1 MCLER
6 VLARV
11 LLLGDAG
18 CTTGFAR
25 ANHGIGDRLVSQYG
39 HDVHCLAVNYSG
51 DYWPTPMKLY
61 VPNTK
66 NGSDIYGQGRFV
78 EMLAA
83 VMPDVVIMLNDP
95 YVILKFL
102 FRNRQ
107 DTEMVLGR
115 ARPILAYMPVDG
127 HNQPTTW
134 RRLPELVSG
143 LTPLPNGGTGCN
155 LRPVVMS
162 KYGQTLYPDAPV
174 VYHGIDAEMFRPVDR
189 KNPITTSTG
198 LLVTSKSEA
207 KKAIGLKPDDF
218 LVLRVDRNSIRKDF
232 ADTWKALVPVMKR
245 HKNVHAWFHCRPEGD
260 QLELPQLISRD
271 LETAPRFHFP
281 ADFSTRVG
289 WKNEDLVT
297 LYNAADLFVSTSM
310 GEGFG
315 LTLGEASASQVPIV
329 AQDCSSI
336 TEVVGPGG
344 ILIPPGRDWTTD
356 SGQDLSLPNIEGF
369 TEAIEQLYMSSG
381 RRRAL
386 GEAGRE
392 HVIKNFSWDEAA
404 KQFDGLISSTLAGGT

>member
-1 MCLER
+1 M
-6 VLARV
+6 ARV
-11 LLLGDAG
+11 LWISDAG
-18 CTTGFAR
+18 ATTGFAR
-25 ANHGIGDRLVSQYG
+25 ATHGIGDRLVTQYE

-61 VPNTK
+61 VANTK
-66 NGSDIYGQGRFV
+66 VANDIYGQSRYV
-78 EMLAA
+78 EMLAQVDPDIV
-83 VMPDVVIMLNDP
+83 VMLFDP
-95 YVILKFL
+95 YVVLKFL
-102 FRNRQ
+102 FRNKWDAER
-107 DTEMVLGR
+107 VLAR

-127 HNQPTTW
+127 YDHPATW
-134 RRLPELVSG
+134 ARMPDLVAGLP
-143 LTPLPNGGTGCN
+143 PLPNGGTGCN
-155 LRPVVMS
+155 LQPVLMS
-162 KYGQTLYPDAPV
+162 QFGKTLYPDAPV
-174 VYHGIDAEMFRPVDR
+174 VPHGIESDVFRPVSSKD
-189 KNPITTSTG
+189 PVITSTG
-198 LLVTSKSEA
+198 LSVRSKSEA
-207 KKAIGLKPDDF
+207 KRAIGLTPDDF

-271 LETAPRFHFP
+271 LDTAPRFHFP

-315 LTLGEASASQVPIV
+315 LTLGEAAATQVPIV

-344 ILIPPGRDWTTD
+344 VLIPPSRAWTTD
-356 SGQDLSLPNIEGF
+356 SGQDLRLPDIEAF
-369 TEAIEQLYMSSG
+369 TEAIERFYMSSG
-381 RRRAL
+381 QRRAL
-386 GEAGRE
+386 GEAGRA
-392 HVIKNFSWDEAA
+392 HVLQNFSWDEAA
-404 KQFDGLISSTLAGGT
+404 RQFDVLIAQTLAGGN